1 MTAIYINISDS
12 QNNDIE
18 RKMHIMEDHIQS
30 DFIYTNLKQ
39 GLSHVNAFKTVT
51 HAYTYNM
58 EIQIKQ

>member
-30 DFIYTNLKQ
+30 DFTYRNL
-39 GLSHVNAFKTVT
+39 SRDCP
-51 HAYTYNM
+51 M
-58 EIQIKQ
+58 